1 MIKMFGERLKQLRKE
16 KKVSQ
21 KTLADALFIS
31 QQAIAK
37 WESDKSSPNP
47 ETVRRIAEY
56 FNVSTDYLL
65 EVDPENKNAPPQSD
79 GAFES
84 ELTEKDE
91 LDISRRLD
99 AMLSDL
105 DKSDSALMF
114 DGEPLDDESRELLI
128 ASLENSIRMA
138 KLINKRKYTP
148 KKYRKGTANDRGSDI
163 PQS

>member
-1 MIKMFGERLKQLRKE
+1 MFGERLKQLRKE

-47 ETVRRIAEY
+47 ETVRKIAEY

-65 EVDPENKNAPPQSD
+65 EVDSENKKAPPQSD
-79 GAFES
+79 GTFEP

-114 DGEPLDDESRELLI
+114 DGEPLDDESRALLI
-128 ASLENSIRMA
+128 ESLESSIRLA

-148 KKYRKGTANDRGSDI
+148 KKYRKGTANDRDSDT
-163 PQS
+163 PQG

>member
-31 QQAIAK
+31 RQAIAK

-47 ETVRRIAEY
+47 ETVRKIAEY

-65 EVDPENKNAPPQSD
+65 EVDSENKKAPPQSD
-79 GAFES
+79 GAFEP

-114 DGEPLDDESRELLI
+114 DGEPLDDESRALLI
-128 ASLENSIRMA
+128 ESLESSIRLA

-148 KKYRKGTANDRGSDI
+148 KKYRKGTANDRDSDT
-163 PQS
+163 PQG

>member
-1 MIKMFGERLKQLRKE
+1 MFGERLKQLRKE

-47 ETVRRIAEY
+47 ETVRKIAEY

-65 EVDPENKNAPPQSD
+65 EVDSENKKAPPQSD
-79 GAFES
+79 GTFEP

-91 LDISRRLD
+91 LDISKRLN
-99 AMLSDL
+99 AVLEDL
-105 DKSDSALMF
+105 GSTGEALMF
-114 DGEPLDDESRELLI
+114 DGEPLELDDETRDALI
-128 ASLENSIRMA
+128 KSIENSIRMGN
-138 KLINKRKYTP
+138 L
-148 KKYRKGTANDRGSDI
+148 
-163 PQS
+163 

>member
-1 MIKMFGERLKQLRKE
+1 MFDERLKQLRKE

-47 ETVRRIAEY
+47 ETVRKIAEY

-65 EVDPENKNAPPQSD
+65 EVDSENKKAPPQSD
-79 GAFES
+79 GAFEP

-114 DGEPLDDESRELLI
+114 DGEPLDDESRELLS
-128 ASLENSIRMA
+128 SL
-138 KLINKRKYTP
+138 T
-148 KKYRKGTANDRGSDI
+148 
-163 PQS
+163 QSFRQMVRYLLKHK

>member
-47 ETVRRIAEY
+47 ETVRKIAEY

-65 EVDPENKNAPPQSD
+65 EVDSENKKAPPQSD
-79 GAFES
+79 GAFEP

-91 LDISRRLD
+91 LDISKRLN
-99 AMLSDL
+99 AVLEDL
-105 DKSDSALMF
+105 GSTGEALMF
-114 DGEPLDDESRELLI
+114 DGEPLELDDETRDALI
-128 ASLENSIRMA
+128 KSIENSIRMG
-138 KLINKRKYTP
+138 KLIAKQKYTP
-148 KKYRKGTANDRGSDI
+148 KKYRKDSNNEG
-163 PQS
+163 

>member
-1 MIKMFGERLKQLRKE
+1 MFGERLKQLRKE

-47 ETVRRIAEY
+47 ETVRKIAEY

-65 EVDPENKNAPPQSD
+65 EVDSENKKAPPQSD
-79 GAFES
+79 GTFEP
-84 ELTEKDE
+84 ELTDKDE

-114 DGEPLDDESRELLI
+114 DGEPLDDESRALLI
-128 ASLENSIRMA
+128 ESLESSIRLA

-148 KKYRKGTANDRGSDI
+148 KKYRKGTANDRDSDT
-163 PQS
+163 PQG